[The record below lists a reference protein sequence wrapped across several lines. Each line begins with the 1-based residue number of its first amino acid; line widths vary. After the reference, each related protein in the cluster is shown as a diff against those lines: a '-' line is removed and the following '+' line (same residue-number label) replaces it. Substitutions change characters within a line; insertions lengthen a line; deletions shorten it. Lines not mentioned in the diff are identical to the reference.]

1 MCVRLTPTL
10 KPVYESSLSRHWTL
24 WTLKNIYSYSIHL
37 DSLECPKQCPV
48 RAQCPI
54 RCPKPLNV
62 PQVRTFIIGVLHN
75 GFWRSCRGAEVARFY
90 GHSRLHVTRVHKRK
104 GPTPKGRPTRISI
117 YDEAMR
123 KPHPV
128 RTYLY
133 SPGFVASYMHVI
145 ST

>member
-104 GPTPKGRPTRISI
+104 GSTPEGADPRAFPFTMRQCANPTRSELI
-117 YDEAMR
+117 YTR
-123 KPHPV
+123 PV
-128 RTYLY
+128 SLRVTC
-133 SPGFVASYMHVI
+133 M
-145 ST
+145 